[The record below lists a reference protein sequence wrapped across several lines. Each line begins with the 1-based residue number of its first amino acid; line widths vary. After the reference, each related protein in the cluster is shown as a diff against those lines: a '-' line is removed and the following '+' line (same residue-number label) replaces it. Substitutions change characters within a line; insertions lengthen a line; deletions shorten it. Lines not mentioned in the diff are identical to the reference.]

1 MKITKE
7 ILDGYLNG
15 LDTIDK
21 LVCEIFKYVKSN
33 YQEYLAFGKYSRLDE
48 WKLDENKLSIKYY
61 DHGYDLY
68 DYCWFFKDIPVDILL
83 NDTWKE
89 FIDEH
94 FNNLMRKKEANKAA
108 SEAREKEQR
117 QKLYEELKKEFEN
130 EK

>member
-1 MKITKE
+1 MKVTKE

-15 LDTIDK
+15 LDTIDE
-21 LVCEIFKYVKSN
+21 LVHEIFKYVKSN
-33 YQEYLAFGKYSRLDE
+33 YQEYLEFGKYSRLDE

-61 DHGYDLY
+61 DRGYDLY
-68 DYCWFFKDIPVDILL
+68 DYCWLKDIPVENLL

-117 QKLYEELKKEFEN
+117 QKLYEELKQEFEN
-130 EK
+130 GK